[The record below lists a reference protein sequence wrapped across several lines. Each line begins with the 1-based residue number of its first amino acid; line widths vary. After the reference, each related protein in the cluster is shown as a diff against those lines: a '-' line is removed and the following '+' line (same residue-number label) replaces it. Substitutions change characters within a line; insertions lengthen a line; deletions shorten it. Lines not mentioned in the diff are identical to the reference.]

1 MSNLASSLYQE
12 LNMHHYVSLVEN
24 ILPNR
29 DVLIALCD
37 DSRQI
42 IWANGD
48 TTALSQFIAEGI
60 ESRTTCSDPENFCC
74 TEHSHNGVSVLFCN
88 LGEMLSLPAGELI
101 FYGIEHDSEAISSK
115 VASMLG
121 AIAKL
126 INSELNYLYEVN
138 IMAGELGDRYD
149 ELSMLRSS
157 DLEMNES
164 RESRHILSTYI
175 RSCADHLDVDYA
187 SIWVASRQVIYPAGV
202 SYTHESKEVLA
213 LLENVS
219 SKAYALFQRGESGF
233 GINNQ
238 DETLRQDIQLPEG
251 KKILLVP
258 VVNSSGTPCGVLCC
272 MNESHKKDFSNSDK
286 ETLTSVSRKT
296 YKHLLRTEDEL
307 TGLLNRKGFEEE
319 IYRGGFSTGSERH
332 LVLFNIDQFKVVNA
346 AYGMTVGDMVLGAVA
361 DALMKADASVKFV
374 GRLDADVFAAVI
386 EESVSEITTKVYA
399 ICNSIEKLVISIG
412 QKNLMVKM
420 RSGVVELNSEELSFS
435 DYVYAA
441 ELAIASAKE
450 EDNNRVVVYHP
461 GNAALLKRQHQLIQ
475 VEHIK
480 DALAEDRFELYCQRI
495 QPLKDGKTHY
505 EVLIRMI
512 DEFGNYVFPDDFI
525 PVAER
530 YELMTAVDRWVVKN
544 TFKLLTKAE
553 YVDIAADYKWGVN
566 LSGTTLG
573 DVDFLE
579 YVSDCMHTYDF
590 KPDNLY
596 FEITETA
603 AIKNFQNCVLFM
615 NKIHSL
621 GVQFALDD
629 FGSGLSSFSY
639 LKKLSIDFLMI
650 DGSLVKDIVS
660 SRLDQTMVSSIS
672 DIANVLNVKTIAEY
686 VENDLILKKLKSFNI
701 DYAQGYGIMKPSPI
715 EVELKSL
722 IENSRCNKYLSN

>member
-1 MSNLASSLYQE
+1 MNNLASSLYQE

-24 ILPNR
+24 ILPDR

-48 TTALSQFIAEGI
+48 TTELSQFIAECNT
-60 ESRTTCSDPENFCC
+60 SRTTCRDPENFCC
-74 TEHSHNGVSVLFCN
+74 TEQSHNGASVLLCN
-88 LGEMLSLPAGELI
+88 LGELLSFPAGELI
-101 FYGIEHDSEAISSK
+101 FYGVKHDSETSAGK
-115 VASMLG
+115 VVSMLG

-126 INSELNYLYEVN
+126 INAELNYLYEVN
-138 IMAGELGDRYD
+138 VMAGELGDRYD

-157 DLEMNES
+157 DLEVSEN

-175 RSCADHLDVDYA
+175 RSCADHLDIDYA
-187 SIWVASRQVIYPAGV
+187 SIWIASRQVIYPAGV
-202 SYTHESKEVLA
+202 SYTHESKEELA
-213 LLENVS
+213 LLEKMSCN
-219 SKAYALFQRGESGF
+219 AYTLFQRGESGF
-233 GINNQ
+233 GVNNQ
-238 DETLRQDIQLPEG
+238 DEPLRQKIQLPEG

-258 VVNSSGTPCGVLCC
+258 VLNSSGTPCGVLSCI
-272 MNESHKKDFSNSDK
+272 NESHKKDFTNSDK

-319 IYRGGFSTGSERH
+319 VCRGGFSTESERY

-346 AYGMTVGDMVLGAVA
+346 AYGMTVGDMVLDAVA
-361 DALMKADASVKFV
+361 GALLKTDATVKFV

-386 EESVSEITTKVYA
+386 EMPGSEIKTKVYD
-399 ICNSIEKLVISIG
+399 ICNAIEELDISIG
-412 QKNLMVKM
+412 PKNLMVKV
-420 RSGVVELNSEELSFS
+420 RSGLIELNSDELSFS
-435 DYVYAA
+435 DYVYAT
-441 ELAIASAKE
+441 ELALASAKE
-450 EDNNRVVVYHP
+450 EGNDRVVVYNP
-461 GNAALLKRQHQLIQ
+461 GNAALLKKQHQLIQ

-480 DALAEDRFELYCQRI
+480 DALAEDRFELHCQRI
-495 QPLKDGKTHY
+495 QSLNDDKAHY

-512 DEFGNYVFPDDFI
+512 DESGNYVFPDDFI

-530 YELMTAVDRWVVKN
+530 YELMTAIDRWVVKN
-544 TFKLLTKAE
+544 TFKLLSKAE
-553 YVDIAADYKWGVN
+553 YADIAADFKWGIN
-566 LSGTTLG
+566 LSGVTLS
-573 DVDFLE
+573 DVDFLD
-579 YVSDCMHTYDF
+579 YVSDCMLTYNF
-590 KPDNLY
+590 QPANLY

-639 LKKLSIDFLMI
+639 LKKLSIDFLKI
-650 DGSLVKDIVS
+650 DGSLVKDIVN

-715 EVELKSL
+715 EAELNSL